1 MTGNLYLDLA
11 VSLAGVGVLV
21 AVSWLLGAWRT
32 ARLDAAAAPDK
43 LAFDEPDFLPS
54 AWLFDTE
61 GRAAAALSEDGEEV
75 AWLFVVG
82 DGIAVRRMKRGAA
95 PVRAEGESLVA
106 TLRDPSRWTLRLK
119 APSEAEAAAWASRL
133 GGASY
138 NGNHAVS

>member
-32 ARLDAAAAPDK
+32 ARLDATAARDR
-43 LAFDEPDFLPS
+43 LAFEEPDFFS
-54 AWLFDTE
+54 GAWLFDVE
-61 GRAAAALSEDGEEV
+61 GRAAAALSQDGEEV

-95 PVRAEGESLVA
+95 PVRAEGETLVA
-106 TLRDPSRWTLRLK
+106 ALRDPSRWTLRLR
-119 APSEAEAAAWASRL
+119 APNQAEAAAWASRL
-133 GGASY
+133 AGPAY